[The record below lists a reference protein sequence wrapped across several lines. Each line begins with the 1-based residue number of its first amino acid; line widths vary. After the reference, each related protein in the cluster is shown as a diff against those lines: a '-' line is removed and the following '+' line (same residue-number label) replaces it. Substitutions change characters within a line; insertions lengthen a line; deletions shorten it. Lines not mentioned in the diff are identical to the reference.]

1 MNPIRVLVA
10 EDNED
15 HLFFIIRALREVEGL
30 SLEVDSVRDGEEAL
44 DFVYRRGRFADQP
57 RPHMI
62 LLDLRMPKVSGLEV
76 LERIKSDPDLRMIPI
91 SVLTSS
97 DRYEDVEAAYRLGT
111 NSYLLKRSSPSG
123 LREELAEVSTY
134 WASTAVLPEPPG

>member
-30 SLEVDSVRDGEEAL
+30 TLEVEAVRDGEEAL
-44 DFVYRRGRFADQP
+44 DFVYRRGRFVDQP

-76 LERIKSDPDLRMIPI
+76 LSQIKSDPDLRMIPI

-97 DRYEDVEAAYRLGT
+97 DRHEDIEAAYRLGS

-123 LREELAEVSTY
+123 LRDELADVSTY
-134 WASTAVLPEPPG
+134 WASTAVLPEPPN